1 MNPGPPVQK
10 NSRISAFGLRMENVE
25 NVLELFEGYLILER
39 SRFKGTVRDYVRTI
53 KYILKTYIFE
63 SGWNKVVD
71 VGEGI

>member
-1 MNPGPPVQK
+1 
-10 NSRISAFGLRMENVE
+10 MENVE

-63 SGWNKVVD
+63 SGWDKVVD